1 MYKTSTS
8 ACPHDCPST
17 CVLEIKHD
25 KNKIYKVKGNKFNTY
40 TKGVICSKVSRY
52 PERTHNK
59 KRLTQP
65 MIRVGKKGE
74 GKFKNISWNTALD
87 VLANKFKRII
97 QKYGSESIWPYYY
110 AGTMGL
116 VQRDSINRLR
126 HYFNFSGQYST
137 ICTTLAA
144 TGWLAG
150 TGSLKGTDP
159 REVVSS
165 KVIIMW
171 GGNPASTQVNF
182 MKHVQEA
189 RKKNNAYF
197 IVVDPYLNKTA
208 KLADL
213 HIKIRP
219 GTDGALA
226 CALMHEIFK
235 SKKADYEYLKKFTKD
250 YELLPT
256 HFKEKTPDWAEN
268 ISGVPAKIIKKFA
281 NILCKKNPSYFRL
294 GYGFSRQRN
303 GSFNMHAV
311 SCIPTILGSWK
322 HPGGGAFYNN
332 ADIYNINKDT
342 IEGLK
347 FKKNTIRVLDQSRIG
362 PILNNEI
369 DALNGGS
376 VVRGLFIQNT
386 NPLVVAPETLKVRKG
401 FLRED
406 LFTCVHEQFL
416 TETAKYAD
424 ILLPA
429 TSFVEHDDIYI
440 SGGHQHLTYGP
451 KLIKNIG
458 KSWSNNKLIN
468 ALGKKLGS
476 KNSCFQLT
484 EKEIINI
491 TLKKSNLGTFSKLK
505 KKEYLDL
512 QPSYIE
518 SNFLNG
524 FGHKDKKFHFSPK
537 WKKNDEKFNQLFNLP
552 DHYNL
557 TENINKKYPYKLVTA
572 PAHNF
577 LNSSFTEIEASRDK
591 EIKPTIKIHPYDLN
605 ILRCKPNDIVIL
617 GNKRGKIRIHVEE
630 FDGVLPGITVVEGIW
645 PNEYFLDNLGINAL
659 VGSDSPEP
667 AGGAVFHDVAIWI
680 KKVN

>member
-1 MYKTSTS
+1 M
-8 ACPHDCPST
+8 
-17 CVLEIKHD
+17 HD
-25 KNKIYKVKGNKFNTY
+25 KKNIYKVKGNKFNSY

-52 PERTHNK
+52 AERTHNK
-59 KRLTQP
+59 KRLLKP

-74 GKFKNISWNTALD
+74 GSFKSISWNTALD
-87 VLANKFKRII
+87 IVSNKFKKII
-97 QKYGSESIWPYYY
+97 KTYGSESIWPYYY

-126 HYFNFSGQYST
+126 HYFDFSGQYST

-150 TGSLKGTDP
+150 TGSLRGTDP
-159 REVVSS
+159 REVIHS

-219 GTDGALA
+219 GTDGAVA
-226 CALMHEIFK
+226 CALMHNIIK
-235 SKKADYEYLKKFTKD
+235 YNQVDNKYLKKFTKD
-250 YELLPT
+250 YELLPA
-256 HFKEKTPDWAEN
+256 HLHDKNAKWAES
-268 ISGVPAKIIKKFA
+268 ISGVPAEIINKFSK
-281 NILCKKNPSYFRL
+281 ILCKNKPSYFRL

-311 SCIPTILGSWK
+311 SCIPTLLGSWK
-322 HPGGGAFYNN
+322 HKGGGAFYNN
-332 ADIYNINKDT
+332 SDIYKINKDA

-347 FKKNTIRVLDQSRIG
+347 FKKDNIRVLDQSKIG
-362 PILNNEI
+362 PILTNDI
-369 DALNGGS
+369 TSLNGGPI
-376 VVRGLFIQNT
+376 VRGIFIQNT

-401 FLRED
+401 FSRED
-406 LFTCVHEQFL
+406 LFTCVHEQFM

-451 KLIKNIG
+451 KLIKSIG
-458 KSWSNNKLIN
+458 QSKSNNTLIN

-476 KNSCFQLT
+476 KNQCFKLT
-484 EKEIINI
+484 EKEIIDK
-491 TLKKSNLGTFSKLK
+491 TLKKSKLSTYDNLK

-512 QPSYIE
+512 QPTFIE

-524 FGHKDKKFHFSPK
+524 FGHQDKKFHFSPV
-537 WKKNDEKFNQLFNLP
+537 WKKNDKKFNKIFNLP

-557 TENINKKYPYKLVTA
+557 IENTNKNHPYKLVTA

-577 LNSSFTEIEASRDK
+577 LNSSFTEIETSRNK
-591 EIKPTIKIHPYDLN
+591 EIKPTIKIHPSDLKT
-605 ILRCKPNDIVIL
+605 LKCKNNDIVII

-630 FDGVLPGITVVEGIW
+630 FSGILPGTTVVEGIW
-645 PNEYFLDNLGINAL
+645 PNEYFLDDLGINTL
-659 VGSDSPEP
+659 VGADSPEP

-680 KKVN
+680 KALN

>member
-1 MYKTSTS
+1 M
-8 ACPHDCPST
+8 
-17 CVLEIKHD
+17 LEILHSK
-25 KNKIYKVKGNKFNTY
+25 KNIHKVNGNKLHSY

-59 KRLTQP
+59 NRLTKP
-65 MIRVGKKGE
+65 LMRTGEKGE
-74 GKFKNISWNTALD
+74 GKFRVISWNKALAI
-87 VLANKFKRII
+87 LSNKFKDII
-97 QKYGSESIWPYYY
+97 KKYGSEAIWPYYY

-137 ICTTLAA
+137 ICNTLAA
-144 TGWLAG
+144 TGWVAG
-150 TGSLKGTDP
+150 TGSLRGTDP
-159 REVVSS
+159 REVIYS

-189 RKKNNAYF
+189 RKKNNAFF

-213 HIKIRP
+213 HIKLKP

-226 CALMHEIFK
+226 CALMNRIVK
-235 SKKADYEYLKKFTKD
+235 SKRIDYEYVKKFTKD
-250 YELLPT
+250 YDLLSS
-256 HFKEKTPDWAEN
+256 HLEKKTPEWAEC
-268 ISGVPAKIIKKFA
+268 ISGVPAKTINKFA
-281 NILCKKNPSYFRL
+281 NILSKIKPSYFRL

-311 SCIPTILGSWK
+311 SCIPTLLGSWK
-322 HPGGGAFYNN
+322 HKGGGAFYNN
-332 ADIYNINKDT
+332 SDIYKINKDT

-347 FKKNTIRVLDQSRIG
+347 FKNNKIRVLDQSRIG
-362 PILNNEI
+362 SVLCNEK
-369 DALNGGS
+369 DALNGGGKVKS
-376 VVRGLFIQNT
+376 LFIQNT
-386 NPLVVAPETLKVRKG
+386 NPMVVAPETLKVKKG
-401 FLRED
+401 FLRKD
-406 LFTCVHEQFL
+406 LFTCVHEQFM

-424 ILLPA
+424 IVLPA

-451 KLIKNIG
+451 KLIENIG
-458 KSWSNNKLIN
+458 ESWSNNKLIN
-468 ALGKKLGS
+468 ALGSKLGS
-476 KNSCFQLT
+476 SNKCFKLT

-491 TLKKSNLGTFSKLK
+491 TLKKSNLGTLEKLK

-512 QPSYIE
+512 QPNYTE

-524 FGHKDKKFHFSPK
+524 FGHEDKKFHFSPQ
-537 WKKNDEKFNQLFNLP
+537 WKKKDVKFNKQFNLP

-557 TENINKKYPYKLVTA
+557 NEDTDKNHPYKLITA

-577 LNSSFTEIEASRDK
+577 LNSSFTELETSRKK
-591 EIKPTIKIHPYDLN
+591 ENKPTIKVHPSDLEK
-605 ILRCKPNDIVIL
+605 LKCSTNDVVTI
-617 GNKRGKIRIHVEE
+617 GNKRGKIRIHIEK
-630 FDGVLPGITVVEGIW
+630 FSGVLPGVTIVEGIW
-645 PNEYFLDNLGINAL
+645 PNEFFLDKLGINAL
-659 VGSDSPEP
+659 VGSDSPQP

-680 KKVN
+680 KKLN